1 MQDTKE
7 TRHSTAGHGHKIV
20 HTHTY
25 THTHTHI
32 HAHTYI
38 YTLTHTHTH
47 TVMYKCEIDVRTELR
62 KNSAYFKHVCEQ
74 RNVLREG
81 FPRKKVL
88 SLRKI
93 IRHLIDKEDV
103 KYKEANIEYKIR
115 KSIFE

>member
-1 MQDTKE
+1 
-7 TRHSTAGHGHKIV
+7 
-20 HTHTY
+20 
-25 THTHTHI
+25 
-32 HAHTYI
+32 
-38 YTLTHTHTH
+38 
-47 TVMYKCEIDVRTELR
+47 MYKCEIDVRTELR